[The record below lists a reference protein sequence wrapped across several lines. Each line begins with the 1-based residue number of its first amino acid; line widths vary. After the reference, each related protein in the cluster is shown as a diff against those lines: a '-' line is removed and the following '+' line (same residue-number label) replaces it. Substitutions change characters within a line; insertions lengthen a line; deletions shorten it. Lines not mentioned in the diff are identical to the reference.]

1 MKLTAETIAILKNY
15 ATINQYIQ
23 FKEGNELRTISPQ
36 KNILTKAEISET
48 IPKTFAIYDL
58 NRLLGALSRLNDP
71 DLSIGTD
78 QLTAGNLKY
87 TFAEAAMLVLPPEKK
102 LDFPSPEIEFE
113 MSKDDF
119 ESCVGMAQVLSL
131 PELIVEGDGTET
143 RSFCYIDDAITATK
157 IVHKDNTFDNRIFN
171 IGNSEEVSISTLIEY
186 LANISGRDITP
197 EFQEKVNFGTKRRVP
212 DISKAKSLGYEPKI
226 SLREGFEI
234 TYKWY
239 NEHYSNQKNLL

>member
-15 ATINQYIQ
+15 ATINQNIQ
-23 FKEGNELRTISPQ
+23 FKEGNELATISPQ

-102 LDFPSPEIEFE
+102 LEVPDPEIEFE
-113 MSKDDF
+113 MSRDDF

-131 PELIVEGDGTET
+131 PELIVEGDGTT
-143 RSFCYIDDAITATK
+143 ISLVAIDTSLPSSDKFPVKVGTTDKEFKMVFKIENMKLLSGDYRVAISSK
-157 IVHKDNTFDNRIFN
+157 GIGWFVHKT
-171 IGNSEEVSISTLIEY
+171 SKIEY
-186 LANISGRDITP
+186 WIATEQNS
-197 EFQEKVNFGTKRRVP
+197 N
-212 DISKAKSLGYEPKI
+212 
-226 SLREGFEI
+226 
-234 TYKWY
+234 Y
-239 NEHYSNQKNLL
+239 NG

>member
-15 ATINQYIQ
+15 ATINQNIQ
-23 FKEGNELRTISPQ
+23 FKEGNELQTISPQ

-71 DLSIGTD
+71 DLSIGKD

-102 LDFPSPEIEFE
+102 LDFPNPEIEFE
-113 MSKDDF
+113 MSKNDF

-131 PELIVEGDGTET
+131 PELIVEGDGTT
-143 RSFCYIDDAITATK
+143 ITLVAIDTSLPSTDRFPVKVGTTDKEFKMVFK
-157 IVHKDNTFDNRIFN
+157 IENMKLLSGDYRVQISSKGIGKFDNK
-171 IGNSEEVSISTLIEY
+171 NSKIEY
-186 LANISGRDITP
+186 WIATEQNS
-197 EFQEKVNFGTKRRVP
+197 N
-212 DISKAKSLGYEPKI
+212 
-226 SLREGFEI
+226 
-234 TYKWY
+234 Y
-239 NEHYSNQKNLL
+239 NG